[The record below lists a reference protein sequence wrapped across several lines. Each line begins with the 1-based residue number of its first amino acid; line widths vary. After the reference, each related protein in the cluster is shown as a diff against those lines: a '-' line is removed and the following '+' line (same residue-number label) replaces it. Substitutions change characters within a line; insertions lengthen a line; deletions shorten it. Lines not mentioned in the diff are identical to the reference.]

1 MPQGMS
7 VCQVAFSVLD
17 LDATMSWY
25 RDVFG
30 FVATGGQTDQG
41 GAEAAAMQGLPA
53 CRCDMAWLVDR
64 QDFFQ
69 LEFFR
74 YADPEPRP
82 RRPDALVSD
91 IGYAVVGLHV
101 QDFDAVLGRLSAFG
115 TTPVAPVVGAAPNRR
130 VGVRD
135 PEGVHVE
142 IMEDDVRASGGALPA
157 VTRPAIPVATR
168 FVRLVVDDLAAARGF
183 LVDVLRLRP
192 ADVTLHG
199 PEHSALW
206 GEDTTT
212 DTVLLWA
219 GDFLVEL
226 VHHVTPPSRPRPEGY
241 RISDQGLLNVA
252 LGSRAVRDYR
262 TLVSG
267 IPEGTDEIVVHHEM
281 EMGSAVVRYLTGPGG
296 ISVEVLA
303 IPDPEIERA
312 AGFRPA
318 GRD

>member
-17 LDATMSWY
+17 PDATMTWY
-25 RDVFG
+25 RDAFG
-30 FVATGGQTDQG
+30 FLATGGRTDQG

-53 CRCDMAWLVDR
+53 CRCDMAWLVDG

-74 YADPEPRP
+74 YTDPEPRP

-101 QDFDAVLGRLSAFG
+101 EDFDAVLGRLAALG
-115 TTPVAPVVGAAPNRR
+115 TTPVSPAVGTAPSRR
-130 VGVRD
+130 VCVRD
-135 PEGVHVE
+135 PEGVYLE
-142 IMEDDVRASGGALPA
+142 LMEDDVRASDGALPA
-157 VTRPAIPVATR
+157 LTRPSVPVATR
-168 FVRLVVDDLAAARGF
+168 FVRLVVEDLAATRRF

-206 GEDTTT
+206 GEEATT
-212 DTVLLWA
+212 DTMLLWA
-219 GDFLVEL
+219 GDFLIEV
-226 VHHVTPPSRPRPEGY
+226 VHYVTPRSRPRPEGY
-241 RISDQGLLNVA
+241 RISDQGLVNVA
-252 LGSRAVRDYR
+252 LGSRVVEDYR

-267 IPEGTDEIVVHHEM
+267 ISEGADGIVMHHEM
-281 EMGSAVVRYLTGPGG
+281 ETGSAVVRYLTGPGD

-312 AGFRPA
+312 AGFRPV
-318 GRD
+318 DV